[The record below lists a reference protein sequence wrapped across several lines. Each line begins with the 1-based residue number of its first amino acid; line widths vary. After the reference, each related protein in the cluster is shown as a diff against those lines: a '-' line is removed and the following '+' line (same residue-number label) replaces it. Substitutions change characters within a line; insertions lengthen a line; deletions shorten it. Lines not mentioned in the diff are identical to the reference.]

1 MVSMSEISDNLGTDF
16 HKQHLIQLRRA
27 KVPELASQGLTQD
40 QISLKL
46 GCSQSLISLD
56 LQALKC
62 QAAASVSEY
71 VTQTIP
77 FEFQKAL
84 SGISVV
90 IRDSFKISNSA
101 DTDAREKLEAL
112 TLVLTA
118 YEKRLEILT
127 NSTMIDKVAQSI
139 SSMKKQIENIQHQ
152 ADNNDNQS
160 SIDYGQQQQQELEE
174 DSQAKFGYSC
184 DGTVN
189 GPLGHY
195 DASVGHIVYEPWEIE
210 LHENLEKWNREYK
223 EKKEKEGKPANEYE
237 KDGNRQF

>member
-1 MVSMSEISDNLGTDF
+1 MSEISDNLGTGF
-16 HKQHLIQLRRA
+16 HKQYLIQLWRA
-27 KVPELASQGLTQD
+27 KVVELASQGLSQD

-71 VTQTIP
+71 TTQTIP

-90 IRDSFKISNSA
+90 IRDSFNIANTTN
-101 DTDAREKLEAL
+101 TDAREKLEAL

-118 YEKRLEILT
+118 YEKRIELLT
-127 NSTMIDKVAQSI
+127 NSAIIDKVAQSV
-139 SSMKKQIENIQHQ
+139 SSMKKQIEKNIQRQ
-152 ADNNDNQS
+152 TADDNQS
-160 SIDYGQQQQQELEE
+160 SIDYGQQQQEPEEE

-195 DASVGHIVYEPWEIE
+195 DASVGHIVYEPWEYE
-210 LHENLEKWNREYK
+210 LHANLEKWNREYK
-223 EKKEKEGKPANEYE
+223 EKKEREGSKPANEYE

>member
-1 MVSMSEISDNLGTDF
+1 MSEISDNLGTGF

-27 KVPELASQGLTQD
+27 KVLELASQGLSQD

-56 LQALKC
+56 LQALKY

-71 VTQTIP
+71 TTQTIP

-84 SGISVV
+84 SGIAVV
-90 IRDSFKISNSA
+90 IRDSFKIANTTN
-101 DTDAREKLEAL
+101 TDAREKLEAL
-112 TLVLTA
+112 NLVLTA
-118 YEKRLEILT
+118 YEKRMELLT
-127 NSTMIDKVAQSI
+127 NSAMIDKVAQSI
-139 SSMKKQIENIQHQ
+139 SNMKKQIEKNIHNQPD
-152 ADNNDNQS
+152 DNDNNQS
-160 SIDYGQQQQQELEE
+160 SIDYGQQQQQEREEE

-210 LHENLEKWNREYK
+210 LHENLEKWNRQYK
-223 EKKEKEGKPANEYE
+223 EKKEREGNKPANE
-237 KDGNRQF
+237 DGNRQF